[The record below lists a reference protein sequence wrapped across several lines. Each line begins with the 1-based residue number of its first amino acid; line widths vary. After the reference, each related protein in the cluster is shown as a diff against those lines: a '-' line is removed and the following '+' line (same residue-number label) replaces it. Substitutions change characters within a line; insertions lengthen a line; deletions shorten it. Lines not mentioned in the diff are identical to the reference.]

1 MVDQVTLEGFGDVI
15 SATLRNSKSM
25 VADSLSNHNAFHSR
39 LKKKGNIRTEAGG
52 TVIDCPI
59 MYQGPGVYQRY
70 FGADPLDVSFQQSH
84 THARYEWTQAVVHIT
99 SHGRELSINRGRSKL
114 FNLAKSKLRAAMAQ
128 AANGMSG
135 DLWSDGLL
143 DNQIN
148 GIQALVSNDG
158 LGTVGGIN
166 SATETWWQSV
176 VQSAAA
182 PIQGGGAITPGP
194 TTIESLMG
202 PLYRRLTIG
211 ASQPDCIVLSEN
223 YYNFFELSQVSLKRY
238 TSDDNTKGDAGFVS
252 LKYHGADVFHETAVS
267 GIPTSSGYFLNS
279 DYVELVV
286 AEGRNWEQAEGKSPV
301 HQDTVITPIYFM
313 GNLANSD
320 RRRNGIMKA

>member
-25 VADSLSNHNAFHSR
+25 VADSISNHNALYSR
-39 LKKKGNIRTEAGG
+39 LKSKGNIRSEAGG

-70 FGADPLDVSFQQSH
+70 FGADPLDISYQQSH
-84 THARYEWTQAVVHIT
+84 THARYEWTQAVVHVT
-99 SHGRELSINRGRSKL
+99 SHGRELTINRGRSKI
-114 FNLAKSKLRAAMAQ
+114 FNLAKSKLKAAIAQ
-128 AANGMSG
+128 AANGMST

-148 GIQALVSNDG
+148 GIQALIPNNG
-158 LGTVGGIN
+158 QGTVGGIN
-166 SATETWWQSV
+166 SANESWWRAV

-182 PIQGGGAITPGP
+182 PLQGGGAITPGP

-211 ASQPDCIVLSEN
+211 ASSPDTIVLSED

-238 TSDDNTKGDAGFVS
+238 TDQSKGDAGFVS

-267 GIPTSSGYFLNS
+267 GIPSSSGYFLNS
-279 DYVELVV
+279 DYLELVV
-286 AEGRNWEQAEGKSPV
+286 AEGRNWEQADGKSPV
-301 HQDTVITPIYFM
+301 HQDTVVTPIYFM
-313 GNLANSD
+313 GNLAVSD
-320 RRRNGIMKA
+320 RRRLGIMKA